1 MSRRL
6 RLPLVLAAVAVVVV
20 VGALVASG
28 AFSSAGAGGDP
39 VDVVPP
45 TAAVYAGL
53 DLHPGGD
60 SGRSV
65 RHVLGRVAGNDDD
78 PGPQLR
84 SLADAVLG
92 RVGLSY
98 TRDIAPWVGSK
109 VGVFVTRFGPRFQGA
124 IVASAAD
131 AGRARSTLAQTGKA
145 FAVEDGVGIVGTPA
159 AVHAA
164 QQAGKSGI
172 SLGRSDRYTM
182 AVAQRGSPVGLV
194 YIDAP
199 HFIEALPATLVGAA
213 RKQDLRMRY
222 ARIDDKPIVITMTG
236 IADRI
241 AIDFGNPP
249 APPDPSSPSPV
260 GGGERGTSLLPT
272 RLIYSL
278 PAQSWLALDVPEAG
292 QRLFETLSPEVNPG
306 LPSDQLQAFQ
316 RRFAQATGLRP
327 LRDIVSWMGGTAL
340 FAYGTSP
347 ATLTAGLVIESL
359 DPAGSARALVALRR
373 YAASRPGVRVASA
386 PEGFVLRIR
395 SLPRPLTVLSRGNRV
410 AIVYGDNPDAALD
423 APVKLGMVPAF
434 EATAAQLG
442 GTLLPVAWLTPGR
455 AAAFAASLG
464 LTRSPL
470 FRAAVPFLARVAYAQ
485 LGIKRAKRRLLIG
498 AR

>member
-6 RLPLVLAAVAVVVV
+6 RLTLVLAAVAVVVV
-20 VGALVASG
+20 VGALLATG
-28 AFSSAGAGGDP
+28 AFSRSGSGGDP
-39 VDVVPP
+39 ADVVPP
-45 TAAVYAGL
+45 TAAVYAAV
-53 DLHPGGD
+53 DVHPTGD
-60 SGRSV
+60 AGESV
-65 RHVLGRVAGNDDD
+65 RHVLGRVAGNDTD

-84 SLADAVLG
+84 SLADAALG

-98 TRDIAPWVGSK
+98 TRDVAPWVGSK
-109 VGVFVTRFGPRFQGA
+109 VGVFVTRFGPGFQGA
-124 IVASAAD
+124 VVASAAD
-131 AGRARSTLAQTGKA
+131 TGRARSTLARTGKA

-164 QQAGKSGI
+164 QQAGSSGV
-172 SLGRSDRYTM
+172 SLGRSDRYTT
-182 AVAQRGSPVGLV
+182 ALAQHGSPVGLV
-194 YIDAP
+194 YVDAP
-199 HFIEALPATLVGAA
+199 HFVDALPTALIGAA
-213 RKQDLRMRY
+213 RREDLRMRF
-222 ARIDDKPIVITMTG
+222 ARVADKPTVITMTG

-292 QRLFETLSPEVNPG
+292 QRLFETLSPEINPG
-306 LPSDQLQAFQ
+306 LPSDQLRAFE
-316 RRFAQATGLRP
+316 RRFARATGLSP

-340 FAYGTSP
+340 FAYGTSA
-347 ATLTAGLVIESL
+347 ATLTAGLVVESL
-359 DPAGSARALVALRR
+359 DPAGTARALAGLRR
-373 YAASRPGVRVASA
+373 YAATRPGVRVASA
-386 PEGFVLRIR
+386 PEGFVLLIP
-395 SLPRPLTVLSRGNRV
+395 SLPRPVSVLSRGNRV
-410 AIVYGDNPDAALD
+410 AIVYGGDANAALD

-434 EATAAQLG
+434 RSTAAQLG

-464 LTRSPL
+464 LARSPL
-470 FRAAVPFLARVAYAQ
+470 FRAAVPYLARVAYAQ